1 MYISNPY
8 PIWKKLRAKAWREY
22 KGDKAQKEFFDTW
35 VHSLTQKQFYGLLTT
50 AAFRAYVSNK
60 FNTSLFDMPTAN
72 AINNP
77 YLHEPT
83 KLSKKINESDSSRYG
98 QWINQVRV

>member
-35 VHSLTQKQFYGLLTT
+35 VHSLTQKQFYGLLVTE
-50 AAFRAYVSNK
+50 AFRVYVGNK
-60 FNTSLFDMPTAN
+60 FNTSLFDVATAK

-98 QWINQVRV
+98 QWINQVRG

>member
-8 PIWKKLRAKAWREY
+8 PIWKKLRAKAWKEY
-22 KGDKAQKEFFDTW
+22 KGNKTQEEFFDTW
-35 VHSLTQKQFYGLLTT
+35 IHSLTEKQFYGLLTT
-50 AAFRAYVSNK
+50 ASFRVYVSNK
-60 FNTSLFDMPTAN
+60 FNTILFDMPTAK

-83 KLSKKINESDSSRYG
+83 KLSKKINENDTSSFK
-98 QWINQVRV
+98 QWINQVR